1 MRVGITG
8 AEGLLGRHLRAF
20 LRTRNGV
27 EVVCAG
33 RATFAN
39 GKALETFVSGCDA
52 IVHFAGMNRG
62 DEAEVANT
70 NVRLARELVDACT
83 AAGAKPQIIFSSS
96 THIHRDTPYGASK
109 RACTEILGAWA
120 ERAGAP
126 FYNLVLPGVFG
137 EGGKPFYNSVVS
149 TFCHQLAKGEQPTIQ
164 QNAAMR
170 QVHAQE
176 VARWIDAALTA
187 RSFGQFE
194 PEGTLITVE
203 ELLNRLREFDA
214 KYRQHIIPDVRS
226 PFDLDLFN
234 TYRSYL
240 YPDQYPRQLKLH
252 EDPRGSSVR
261 GSEGAEWG
269 PNLLVDDSA
278 WNHPRQPLPS
288 PQDRAIPGG
297 SRGGGD
303 QDPLSARR

>member
-1 MRVGITG
+1 
-8 AEGLLGRHLRAF
+8 
-20 LRTRNGV
+20 
-27 EVVCAG
+27 
-33 RATFAN
+33 
-39 GKALETFVSGCDA
+39 
-52 IVHFAGMNRG
+52 MNRG

-70 NVRLARELVDACT
+70 NVQLVRELVDACT

-109 RACTEILGAWA
+109 RACTEIFGAWA

-149 TFCHQLAKGEQPTIQ
+149 TFCHQLAKEEQPTIQ

-252 EDPRGSSVR
+252 EDLRGSLFEAVKELNGGQTFLSTTRPGITRGNHFHLRKIERFLVVR
-261 GSEGAEWG
+261 GEAEIKIRSVIADEVKVFPVSGERPAYIDIPTLHTHNITNTGNSEIAHA
-269 PNLLVDDSA
+269 LLV
-278 WNHPRQPLPS
+278 
-288 PQDRAIPGG
+288 
-297 SRGGGD
+297 SRD
-303 QDPLSARR
+303 IRSRRSGHLR